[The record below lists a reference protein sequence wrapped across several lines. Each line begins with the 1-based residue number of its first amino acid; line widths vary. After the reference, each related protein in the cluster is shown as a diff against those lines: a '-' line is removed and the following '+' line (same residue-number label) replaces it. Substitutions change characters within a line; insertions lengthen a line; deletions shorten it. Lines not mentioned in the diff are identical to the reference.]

1 MRTMLAA
8 AAIGVLVTGCGVKP
22 EEPPT
27 LIERSQITPLLEHS
41 REYNGHSVSVDGYVH
56 IDDGPGGAAMV
67 YTLTSR
73 PGGQGEDLIRF
84 EAERGTESNRL
95 DLPVLKREPQ
105 PDWAGGGETL
115 LVDLANGRFIDGAG
129 EAHSVRNKVRVTGE
143 LMSGPGLEDARA
155 PTGWRYRPRL
165 VDVSFEAAP

>member
-27 LIERSQITPLLEHS
+27 LIEAGQITPLLEHS
-41 REYNGHSVSVDGYVH
+41 RAYNGHRVAVDGYVH

-67 YTLTSR
+67 YTLMSR
-73 PGGQGEDLIRF
+73 PGGQGEDLILF
-84 EAERGTESNRL
+84 QAERGTEPNRL
-95 DLPVLKREPQ
+95 DLPVLKREPR
-105 PDWAGGGETL
+105 PDWAGGGEDL
-115 LVDLANGRFIDGAG
+115 LVDLSNGRFIDGAG
-129 EAHSVRNKVRVTGE
+129 EAHAVRDKVRVTGE
-143 LMSGPGLEDARA
+143 LMSGFGLEDARA

-165 VDVSFEAAP
+165 IDVTFEAAP